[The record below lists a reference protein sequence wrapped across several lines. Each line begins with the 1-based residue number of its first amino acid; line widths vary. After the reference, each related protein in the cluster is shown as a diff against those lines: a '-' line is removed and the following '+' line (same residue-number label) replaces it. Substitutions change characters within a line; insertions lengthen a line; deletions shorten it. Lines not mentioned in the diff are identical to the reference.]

1 MKLSCIHE
9 CNVLDVLSEA
19 RRSRSSS
26 TSSYHGGTDEQE
38 HDLEGTDEQ
47 ERDLEGTMDP
57 TLKAIVNAIAD
68 AGGKCLLV
76 GGFVRDRLIGNKASK
91 DIDIE
96 VYGLSYEDLV
106 RQLSLFGKPK
116 TVGKSFGVVKLAV
129 DGEDYDFSLPRR
141 DSKVSEGHKGFTVA
155 TDQNLTPAEAALRR
169 DFTMN
174 SVAEDADGNLIDPF
188 GGAKDIEDGILRATS
203 EHFAEDPL
211 RVLRGF
217 QFAARFDMTVEEKTA
232 AMCTQLKD
240 EFQTLPKERVWT
252 EFEKFCT
259 KAAKPSA
266 GITFLKDTKW
276 LELFPNVATMH
287 DSPQDSEWHPEGC
300 VLTHTEHCM
309 DAAVK
314 IADREDVQGE
324 DRTVLMLAVMC
335 HDIGKPAT
343 LAKNESGRWTNKK
356 HANVGVPIAKDFLES
371 IGAHPRIIKRVLPLV
386 SEHMALLDVRPEDI
400 SETQVR
406 RLSRRLGDAT
416 ISELVNV
423 MEADASGRPPLPK
436 GRPKGAQMILMIAK
450 ELEIQDSKPKPILMG
465 RHLVSMG
472 MSPGPNFSEIL
483 KAAYDAQLGGEF
495 SDLNSAL
502 QWVKRA
508 AGQ

>member
-1 MKLSCIHE
+1 MKLSCIHKR
-9 CNVLDVLSEA
+9 NVLSFLSEA
-19 RRSRSSS
+19 DSHPSHFRHTASGRGF
-26 TSSYHGGTDEQE
+26 GGS
-38 HDLEGTDEQ
+38 
-47 ERDLEGTMDP
+47 ERKMSI
-57 TLKAIVNAIAD
+57 TLKNVIGAIAE
-68 AGGKCLLV
+68 AGGRCLLV
-76 GGFVRDRLIGNKASK
+76 GGSVRDRLIGGVDSK

-106 RQLSLFGKPK
+106 RQLSLFGDPK

-129 DGEDYDFSLPRR
+129 GGEDYDFSLPRR
-141 DSKVSEGHKGFTVA
+141 DSKVSSGHKGFDVV
-155 TDQNLTPAEAALRR
+155 TDQNLTPKEAALRR
-169 DFTMN
+169 DFTIN

-188 GGAKDIEDGILRATS
+188 GGAEDIKNKILRATS

-217 QFAARFDMTVEEKTA
+217 QFAARFDMTVEENTA

-240 EFQTLPKERVWT
+240 EFHTLPKERVWA

-266 GITFLKDTKW
+266 GIKFLKDTKW
-276 LELFPNVATMH
+276 LELFPDVATMH
-287 DSPQDSEWHPEGC
+287 DSPQDPEWHPEGC

-309 DAAVK
+309 DAAAK

-335 HDIGKPAT
+335 HDIGKPVT
-343 LAKNESGRWTNKK
+343 SAKNEDGRWTNHK
-356 HANVGVPIAKDFLES
+356 HDSAGVPIAEDFLES

-386 SEHMALLDVRPEDI
+386 AEHMALLSIRPEEI
-400 SETQVR
+400 SETHVR

-423 MEADASGRPPLPK
+423 MEADSSGRPPLPK
-436 GRPKGAQMILMIAK
+436 GRSERAQIILAIAENLK
-450 ELEIQDSKPKPILMG
+450 IQDSKPKPILKG
-465 RHLVSMG
+465 RHLVTMG
-472 MSPGPNFSEIL
+472 MSPGPNFGKIL
-483 KAAYDAQLGGEF
+483 KAAYDAQLSGEF
-495 SDLNSAL
+495 SDLNSAY
-502 QWVKRA
+502 QWLGAKI
-508 AGQ
+508 

>member
-1 MKLSCIHE
+1 MRLSHVYE
-9 CNVLDVLSEA
+9 RDVLDVLSEA
-19 RRSRSSS
+19 RES
-26 TSSYHGGTDEQE
+26 
-38 HDLEGTDEQ
+38 
-47 ERDLEGTMDP
+47 DP
-57 TLKAIVNAIAD
+57 GEAYLTLKAITDAITD
-68 AGGKCLLV
+68 AGGQCLLV
-76 GGFVRDRLIGNKASK
+76 GGAVRDRLIGNETSK

-106 RQLSLFGKPK
+106 HQLSFFGTPK
-116 TVGKSFGVVKLAV
+116 TVGRSFGVVKLAF

-155 TDQNLTPAEAALRR
+155 TDQNLTPKEAALRR

-174 SVAEDADGNLIDPF
+174 SVAEDAEGNLIDPF
-188 GGAKDIEDGILRATS
+188 GGAEDIKNRILRATS

-217 QFAARFDMTVEEKTA
+217 QFAARFDMTVEENTA
-232 AMCTQLKD
+232 AMCAELKD
-240 EFQTLPKERVWT
+240 EFHTLPKERIWA

-259 KAAKPSA
+259 KATKPSA

-276 LELFPNVATMH
+276 LELFPDVATMH
-287 DSPQDSEWHPEGC
+287 DSPQDPEWHPEGC

-309 DAAVK
+309 DAAAK

-324 DRTVLMLAVMC
+324 DRTVLMLAVIC

-343 LAKNESGRWTNKK
+343 SAKNEDGRWTNQK
-356 HANVGVPIAKDFLES
+356 HDSVGVPIAESFLES

-386 SEHMALLDVRPEDI
+386 AEHMALLSIRPEEI
-400 SETQVR
+400 SETHVR

-423 MEADASGRPPLPK
+423 MEADTSGRPPLPK
-436 GRPKGAQMILMIAK
+436 GRSKRAQAILTIAK
-450 ELEIQDSKPKPILMG
+450 DLEIQDSKPKPILMG
-465 RHLVSMG
+465 RHLVSTG

-483 KAAYDAQLGGEF
+483 KTAYDAQLGGEF
-495 SDLNSAL
+495 SDLNSAF
-502 QWVKRA
+502 QWLERKTDS
-508 AGQ
+508 